1 MYGTDRDLNIDFYL
15 RDIAF
20 YDGACYSCITHCQ
33 KGTLNCTTDYDQIIR
48 EVYFKRYTNINYVTA
63 EARLL

>member
-1 MYGTDRDLNIDFYL
+1 MFLNKYFIKRIFGYERDSNIDFYL

-33 KGTLNCTTDYDQIIR
+33 KGTLNCSTNYDTIIS
-48 EVYFKRYTNINYVTA
+48 EVL
-63 EARLL
+63 E

>member
-20 YDGACYSCITHCQ
+20 YDGACYSCVTHCQ
-33 KGTLNCTTDYDQIIR
+33 KGTLNCTTNYDQIIR
-48 EVYFKRYTNINYVTA
+48 EVYFKRLTNKTDVTV
-63 EARLL
+63 EA